1 MIQAVIG
8 WAEGLSWF
16 RSYPAEMLA
25 RTSSHSSAPMRLVK
39 DNIRIDFRAAGLED
53 LDGGQILLPN
63 AVLGGHAP
71 LLVELPQVV
80 QVVDAV
86 AHVLPLACRREPHS
100 DKAQGGQ
107 TGGVLR
113 RPPPVSAVRRE
124 IPFKVLQQCLFYVSL
139 SPYMYFF
146 AGYVIVTIISQA
158 TWLLNATDVSMK

>member
-1 MIQAVIG
+1 
-8 WAEGLSWF
+8 
-16 RSYPAEMLA
+16 
-25 RTSSHSSAPMRLVK
+25 MRLVK
-39 DNIRIDFRAAGLED
+39 DNIRIDLRAAGLE
-53 LDGGQILLPN
+53 GGQILLPN

-80 QVVDAV
+80 DAV
-86 AHVLPLACRREPHS
+86 AHVLPLARRREPHS

-146 AGYVIVTIISQA
+146 AGYVIVTIISQV
-158 TWLLNATDVSMK
+158 T